1 MTEYALGTCMKMQRL
16 LKERIKG
23 KIYVGLHNDIYIIS
37 IKNGADIEYR
47 CNFDRREHIG
57 SPEDM
62 VNYVE
67 KEYRKYIEEKYF
79 NLVEEITTIEI
90 GGVEHEIIWRD

>member
-1 MTEYALGTCMKMQRL
+1 MTDYALGTCMKIQRG

-23 KIYVGLHNDIYIIS
+23 RIYVGLHNDIYMITIRFS
-37 IKNGADIEYR
+37 KNIEFHQR
-47 CNFDRREHIG
+47 FDKREHVG

-67 KEYRKYIEEKYF
+67 KEYRKFIEEKYF
-79 NLVEEITTIEI
+79 NKVPEVTTIEI
-90 GGVEHEIIWRD
+90 GGVEHEIIWND